1 MTFHPRAILHY
12 VSSCVILCH
21 AVISQVHEAAGG
33 RWEWAQLH
41 PGGRGKLSG
50 RDLLPGGNELGVS
63 ILLEQSTGAEGNLLF
78 LGAQWADK
86 RKGTSQITLLMAI
99 SIGCACTGDLTKK
112 KGTFVLAPDS
122 SVLSIFQGWRK
133 NLAILSGS
141 EWEAF
146 KATLVVAHGEGRQI
160 HSEWGRHPTAEGMF
174 LFHIIF
180 RCSQP
185 HSGGNC
191 DAEEEE
197 KGAMQTLGQEELCAE
212 GVHPA
217 GVHLLLALVMRA
229 VFSKESQRMSIVL
242 FLRKKR

>member
-112 KGTFVLAPDS
+112 KRDIRSCSRQLS
-122 SVLSIFQGWRK
+122 S
-133 NLAILSGS
+133 
-141 EWEAF
+141 
-146 KATLVVAHGEGRQI
+146 
-160 HSEWGRHPTAEGMF
+160 
-174 LFHIIF
+174 FHF
-180 RCSQP
+180 SRLK
-185 HSGGNC
+185 
-191 DAEEEE
+191 E
-197 KGAMQTLGQEELCAE
+197 KLGHFIWLR
-212 GVHPA
+212 
-217 GVHLLLALVMRA
+217 MR
-229 VFSKESQRMSIVL
+229 SL
-242 FLRKKR
+242 